1 MNKKIELKDML
12 IDLVFAKNCEIKE
25 VSYQQD
31 ELVCDD
37 LLKMKE
43 ELKETLNVLFEEY
56 KEE

>member
-12 IDLVFAKNCEIKE
+12 IDLVFAKNCETKE
-25 VSYQQD
+25 VSYRQD

>member
-12 IDLVFAKNCEIKE
+12 IDLVFAKNCETKE